1 MKTLKKLILAA
12 TVLALM
18 LALCTAVF
26 ASESDTTTV
35 GASDGD
41 TTTVGASDGDTT
53 TIGASDGESGE
64 MTEAPAAT
72 DPASAVADQVTY
84 ETVDGNGNPVRISG
98 LAACSGGSAPLYIGH
113 DYTIEFKYYSTSR
126 RETVDPG
133 KTIIKSVESES
144 DKVSFEGNTVHI
156 ASSDTPLTFKVT
168 VEMPDGTEA
177 AGDFAVSRF
186 NFSILELVI
195 AFLGGYVIVSALR
208 GTGSLFTDE
217 FIKDEKKTAFKRIMR
232 IMAIVCGL
240 VLIASAVATVCFSYV
255 DGINVLRY
263 VCLGLAFVLLI
274 GMAVINSLMTD
285 KNKRD
290 KAQQTARTGGPTNS
304 AAAFEF
310 DGSEPT
316 LDEVL
321 ADMEK
326 GKSEDGAEK

>member
-1 MKTLKKLILAA
+1 MKTLKKLILAV

-26 ASESDTTTV
+26 ASE
-35 GASDGD
+35 GD
-41 TTTVGASDGDTT
+41 TTTTGESAAAGDTATTGESATTGETDGASAEAT
-53 TIGASDGESGE
+53 A
-64 MTEAPAAT
+64 APAAT

-113 DYTIEFKYYSTSR
+113 EYTINFKYYSTSR

-133 KTIIKSVESES
+133 KVIIKSVESES
-144 DKVSFEGNTVHI
+144 DKVSFDGNTVHI
-156 ASSDTPLTFKVT
+156 AASDTPLTFKVT
-168 VEMPDGTEA
+168 VEMPDGAEA
-177 AGDFAVSRF
+177 SGDFSVSRF

-195 AFLGGYVIVSALR
+195 AFLGGYVIISALR

-217 FIKDEKKTAFKRIMR
+217 FIKEEKKASFKRIMR

-240 VLIASAVATVCFSYV
+240 VLIASAVATVCFSYI
-255 DGINVLRY
+255 DGINIVRY

-285 KNKRD
+285 KDKRD

-304 AAAFEF
+304 SAAFEF

-321 ADMEK
+321 ADIEK
-326 GKSEDGAEK
+326 DKSSDKPEK